1 MAGRSQA
8 RPPASTLPSK
18 FRLIVADPSISG
30 GSIMQMLELPA
41 QLTMGKIAALLEG
54 KPAFRFQELC
64 ERRGATT
71 LDVQIRL
78 TGMDGQRR
86 CPLHTDADIEIF
98 LNNLQISKIPVIE
111 AQLPQET
118 LLAKASEH
126 HQRGVQ
132 AGRQRGR
139 DPRDQIEELEDA
151 NFKLTRAT
159 DRVERRLAELERLIA
174 TTDER
179 TERTVGI
186 ARREMTEVLDKAIQ
200 DVNQKIVGLKEDDA
214 GILRDLDE
222 VRQHSNSVKQLDA
235 KHHKEILDQLDAFG
249 LRVDEQFDEV
259 NGSLDKLQEEDYRLD
274 AEAQATKEDHKLQL
288 EAHLDE
294 LQRLEETKVSVN
306 LWQSEGNAMAER
318 ITKDV
323 EALKEQM
330 QQARGSHLPFE
341 TANHANAGAASRPQ
355 EQSERVARDDVL
367 DRSLQ
372 DTTSRLDG
380 ELAKLD
386 ADTQDKFKEARDALE
401 DARQSLSTAFET
413 QVSELSGKT
422 EKHFDQLEHTID
434 HKDEKIHTR
443 VDELTAKSEATFQ
456 SIAERL
462 DAMVQEERARL
473 GQLNQ
478 DLSESVIKVRSDLHS
493 AIERV
498 RTDYEE
504 EAARLDA
511 DLGDLHMK
519 YDVAK
524 QEINFFQSKLK
535 EQRDWTEKCL
545 AESGAV
551 TRAAALESQE
561 GLAATTKMLHALR
574 DDAVSFREKMAKY
587 ISILQ
592 HSSDQQGEALN
603 SLELNRTSM
612 RAELDALLKD
622 HQEYTGDMDSWAK
635 DTNVQVE
642 RVFRALEPTKVEWRI
657 ERAMQKSKEL
667 RKPLALKSASFG
679 IKGIPEGFME
689 FYPEGNNNSPEGK
702 AVLRL
707 YVPPQAHIRYQCWVG
722 KDSDGAKERA
732 PSSDTL
738 YVDMFLTDWEDQLTE
753 EGAVLVLLEVLRDYN
768 NDDASLSREIRI
780 NSA

>member
-1 MAGRSQA
+1 MAGRSNA
-8 RPPASTLPSK
+8 RPPERALPSK

-30 GSIMQMLELPA
+30 GSIMQMLELPVP
-41 QLTMGKIAALLEG
+41 LTMGKVAALLES

-64 ERRGATT
+64 DHRGITS
-71 LDVQIRL
+71 LDAQVRL
-78 TGMDGQRR
+78 QGLDGQRR
-86 CPLHTDADIEIF
+86 CPLQTDEDIEVF
-98 LNNLQISKIPVIE
+98 LNNLQISNIPVIE
-111 AQLPQET
+111 AQLPLENSF
-118 LLAKASEH
+118 AIASEH

-159 DRVERRLAELERLIA
+159 DRVERRLAERERLIA

-186 ARREMTEVLDKAIQ
+186 ARREMNEVLDKAVQ
-200 DVNQKIVGLKEDDA
+200 ELNQKVAGLKEDDA
-214 GILRDLDE
+214 AILRDLDQ
-222 VRQHSNSVKQLDA
+222 VRQHSNSVQQLDA
-235 KHHKEILDQLDAFG
+235 KHHKEILDQLSTFA

-259 NGSLDKLQEEDYRLD
+259 NGSLDKLQEEDQRLD
-274 AEAQATKEDHKLQL
+274 TEAQAAREDHRIQL
-288 EAHLDE
+288 DAHLDE
-294 LQRLEETKVSVN
+294 LQRLEEAKVSVDM
-306 LWQSEGNAMAER
+306 WQSEGNAMAER

-330 QQARGSHLPFE
+330 KEELMDLNTRFGNECELTTQRLE
-341 TANHANAGAASRPQ
+341 K
-355 EQSERVARDDVL
+355 EQSERAERDDVL
-367 DRSLQ
+367 DRTLQ
-372 DTTSRLDG
+372 ETTSRLDA
-380 ELAKLD
+380 ELARLNH
-386 ADTQDKFKEARDALE
+386 DTQDKFKEAREALE
-401 DARQSLSTAFET
+401 ETRQSLSTAIDT
-413 QVSELSGKT
+413 QVTDLSDKT
-422 EKHFDQLEHTID
+422 EKHFDQLEHTVE

-456 SIAERL
+456 SIAERM

-478 DLSESVIKVRSDLHS
+478 DLSENTIKVRSDLHS

-603 SLELNRTSM
+603 SLEIHRTSM
-612 RAELDALLKD
+612 RAELDALTKD

-642 RVFRALEPTKVEWRI
+642 RLFRALEPTKVEWRI
-657 ERAMQKSKEL
+657 ERAMQRTKEL
-667 RKPLALKSASFG
+667 KKPLALKSSAFG

-689 FYPEGNNNSPEGK
+689 FYPEGNNQSPEGK

-707 YVPPQAHIRYQCWVG
+707 YVPPQAHVRYQCWVG

-732 PSSDTL
+732 PSTDTL
-738 YVDMFLTDWEDQLTE
+738 YVDMFLSDWEDQLTD
-753 EGAVLVLLEVLRDYN
+753 EGAIMVMVEVLRDYN

>member
-1 MAGRSQA
+1 
-8 RPPASTLPSK
+8 
-18 FRLIVADPSISG
+18 
-30 GSIMQMLELPA
+30 
-41 QLTMGKIAALLEG
+41 
-54 KPAFRFQELC
+54 
-64 ERRGATT
+64 
-71 LDVQIRL
+71 
-78 TGMDGQRR
+78 
-86 CPLHTDADIEIF
+86 
-98 LNNLQISKIPVIE
+98 VIE
-111 AQLPQET
+111 AQLPQDN
-118 LLAKASEH
+118 LLAVASEH
-126 HQRGVQ
+126 HQRGVA

-186 ARREMTEVLDKAIQ
+186 AQRELTAVLDKA
-200 DVNQKIVGLKEDDA
+200 VLEMNQKIAGLKEDDA
-214 GILRDLDE
+214 SILKEVEE

-235 KHHKEILDQLDAFG
+235 KHHKELLEQLDAFG

-259 NGSLDKLQEEDYRLD
+259 NASLDKLQEEDSRLD
-274 AEAQATKEDHKLQL
+274 AEAQAVKADHGLQL
-288 EAHLDE
+288 ESHLEE
-294 LQRLEETKVSVN
+294 LQRLEETKVSVDM
-306 LWQSEGNAMAER
+306 WQSEGNAMAER

-323 EALKEQM
+323 ENLQEQFTKDMNDLNSRFEKECELTTE
-330 QQARGSHLPFE
+330 RFDK
-341 TANHANAGAASRPQ
+341 
-355 EQSERVARDDVL
+355 EQSERTTRDDEL
-367 DRSLQ
+367 DRMFQ
-372 DTTSRLDG
+372 ETTSRLDA
-380 ELAKLD
+380 ELAKMD
-386 ADTQDKFKEARDALE
+386 SDTQAKFKAASDALE
-401 DARQSLSTAFET
+401 ETRQSLSSSFEA
-413 QVSELSGKT
+413 QVSELSSKT
-422 EKHFDQLEHTID
+422 EKHFDQLEHTVE
-434 HKDEKIHTR
+434 HKDEKIHKR

-462 DAMVQEERARL
+462 ESMVQEERARL

-478 DLSESVIKVRSDLHS
+478 DLSENIIKVRSDLCGTV
-493 AIERV
+493 ERV

-519 YDVAK
+519 YDVTK

-545 AESGAV
+545 SESGAV

-603 SLELNRTSM
+603 SLEINRTAM
-612 RAELDALLKD
+612 RAELDALVKD
-622 HQEYTGDMDSWAK
+622 HQDYTGDMDGWAK

-642 RVFRALEPTKVEWRI
+642 RLFRALEPTKVEWRI

-667 RKPLALKSASFG
+667 RKPLALKSASFA
-679 IKGIPEGFME
+679 IKGITEGFME
-689 FYPEGNNNSPEGK
+689 FYPEGNNTSPEGK

-707 YVPPQAHIRYQCWVG
+707 YVHPQAHIRYQCWLG
-722 KDSDGAKERA
+722 KDSDGPKERA

-738 YVDMFLTDWEDQLTE
+738 YVDMFVSDWEDQLTE
-753 EGAVLVLLEVLRDYN
+753 EGCAMVFLEVLRDYN
-768 NDDASLSREIRI
+768 NDDASLSREIRL